1 MRNRSYI
8 GSLSALFALVIA
20 IGLIGLACGKITDNN
35 ANNANNT
42 MTPVTTPDLCG
53 SITDDMIKFA
63 IIGQITKD
71 MSIPIKQINVAV
83 EKGVVTLT
91 GFVNSSEQKAAVV
104 GIAENTTCVKR
115 PVNVDK
121 FYDCAPGPPVQPDN
135 VGSCGPGWYRCGDIC
150 VPNRCFWNDAPA
162 PGTTP
167 SPLPSSS
174 ITPCPSTT
182 PTLTPKPSPDSNS
195 NKQTSTSN
203 KY

>member
-8 GSLSALFALVIA
+8 SSLTALFVLVIA

-42 MTPVTTPDLCG
+42 MTPVTTPDLCTNQM
-53 SITDDMIKFA
+53 ITDAIYIKLMKA
-63 IIGQITKD
+63 GLA
-71 MSIPIKQINVAV
+71 SPLKQINV
-83 EKGVVTLT
+83 GVDAGMVTLT
-91 GFVNSSEQKAAVV
+91 GFVNNSAEKAIVV
-104 GIAENTTCVKR
+104 GIVENTSCVKK

-135 VGSCGPGWYRCGDIC
+135 VGGCGPGWYRCGDIC